1 MCTWIVLLT
10 LIPNASLQTI
20 YKFGRDG
27 MGKLISLSQLDQCQ
41 TLALGGWTQE
51 MVRSA
56 LIYLL
61 YLQTYLI
68 SSQIVHWCA
77 LAGCDYQPSLPK
89 LGIVTAYKIVRQASK
104 ERGGRSLVW
113 SPP

>member
-1 MCTWIVLLT
+1 
-10 LIPNASLQTI
+10 
-20 YKFGRDG
+20 
-27 MGKLISLSQLDQCQ
+27 
-41 TLALGGWTQE
+41 
-51 MVRSA
+51 
-56 LIYLL
+56 
-61 YLQTYLI
+61 
-68 SSQIVHWCA
+68 VHWCA